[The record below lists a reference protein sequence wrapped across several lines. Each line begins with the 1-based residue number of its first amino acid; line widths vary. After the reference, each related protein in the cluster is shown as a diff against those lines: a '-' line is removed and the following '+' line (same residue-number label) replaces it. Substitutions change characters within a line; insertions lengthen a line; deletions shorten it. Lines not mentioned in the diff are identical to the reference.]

1 MFRRRVKNVPLSP
14 QEILLIVQDRLFS
27 LSQRSIAENDRYR
40 QRVGKADR
48 KIDTELDK
56 QIER

>member
-40 QRVGKADR
+40 QRVGKTDR